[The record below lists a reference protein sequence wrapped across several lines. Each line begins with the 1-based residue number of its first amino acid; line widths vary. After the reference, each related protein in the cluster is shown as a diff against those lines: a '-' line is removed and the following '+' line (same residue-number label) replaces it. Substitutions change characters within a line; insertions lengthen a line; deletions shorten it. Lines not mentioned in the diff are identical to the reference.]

1 MFQKLSVWLF
11 DLVNKI
17 KNVDSKLYDL
27 CEEVKKLANLLTSV
41 EKTVKQ
47 CQSQVLT
54 MAHLDQHMWEQINAT
69 LADCQCNV
77 NGLNGLVLKLMSQ
90 YDPEAPAPMR
100 LLKKSSLHFHFVVHK
115 DEIQDYTTKIV
126 KSNHAMQTTLAV
138 VSVSLTFRTNV
149 SQEAIFQELERLN
162 KLIQKAFQAAERQ
175 EAVPDS
181 SSLRQNMNLQSLAKA
196 AKRFHTVATTTA
208 STAYGAGDRRPSTV
222 FGGSEAGE
230 LTEARRAE
238 IEQWTRFNQ
247 LSVVDES
254 TEDSTTDV
262 SLSSGHRDASTVIT
276 IPDAESLYRDQAKP
290 LNQSAVV
297 YDSDDDDS
305 DVELD
310 FLRNSEELAYERFV
324 SKDYSKAEKF
334 LRMAV
339 ERLTG
344 DAAGTS
350 DFKQLKLQLAICC
363 CMQDKWNHAAG
374 ILASLPRTR
383 PADNL
388 PVLDL
393 LQAISMAHLTE
404 GKLEDA
410 YNTCKTVLQG
420 KKKVFGRESQQYYE
434 CLWLFASIHDRRG
447 PEHALEAETVRHSIP
462 RGWTPTIRDIL
473 SSPKRF
479 ILDQE
484 TLVQS
489 IFSGKR
495 DGSQELRLSP
505 SPAPQRAVDSE
516 SISKAESDV
525 QADFSGHWRT
535 LLLREPDNGLS
546 RAQREETRGASVEE
560 TDTGKEMVVESIPGI
575 TVNLLADSRQE
586 FSEGSHDAVPS
597 HLRHHSVVQ
606 SQLDVS
612 SPGLQDWRTH
622 GYLAPSPQ
630 GPQHAQATQS
640 LRPVSPKRHA
650 FSRSEDMSAPGR
662 RFDKHLTDEPLPL
675 LMRSVSQRL
684 SPTPSALLENTS
696 GIIRSQSQQSRPVSG
711 SDMLNLRAAPDLPPS
726 YHDEIRPDMNQRT
739 ESAPTIPP
747 LGHAKSVNRPVSHS
761 RLIDKVQQAQAQ
773 LGSVQERSQQS
784 AQPGRQVYHQQ
795 SYLTHL
801 TQPESAG
808 EIVGDDF
815 YSDLEVV
822 PPNLNDAPVY
832 TNAAPWSPSSLL
844 SPTSDGQQLRRF
856 KSHASM
862 HSNSSRRTRWTV
874 QKDIGNIG
882 QPRASGA
889 QGQFL
894 PSSASSSNSGLGFV
908 GVSFG
913 VATDGSVAVRT
924 GYDEVSIC
932 QMTAR
937 PVKHEDSVQSPTS
950 GVRSFIRR
958 ANKHSSRKSSPL
970 ADISGFTVHLPSPR
984 DWLHEFD
991 TIRDMSRLITDESEL
1006 LAAQQAATAQIEAE
1020 VANILSRGQSTAASG
1035 TFNSLRLEALVYV
1048 LPDLLDRI
1056 SRAVWTKALEESPL
1070 LQHAKVIPQS
1080 HAIVQHYLS
1089 SRQLVLDHAD
1099 PDRFRSVQYVVVL
1112 NCEERIIDCTPY
1124 RLEAVS
1130 HELVELRDLQSS
1142 YMAEVAGHGHAQAK
1156 FANLVIDQL
1165 KLYER
1170 ELSRKFDA
1178 AKIHDIVQS
1187 CCEQFRDRILP
1198 GFDSDGKDWT
1208 VEFEIPSA
1216 IPGFQHGRLKFAN
1229 SEIMRCFMESVS
1241 MIRKMLANTLSNLP
1255 RTEVSVTHILLAG
1268 SYSKSKYLLSHLDI
1282 TVNEMR
1288 QPEFRSLILLKAAEC
1303 DDICVLGALL
1313 HPIGC

>member
-1 MFQKLSVWLF
+1 MDPLSIAASAATLAGAAGTLSIWLF

-27 CEEVKKLANLLTSV
+27 CEEVKKLASLLTLV

-77 NGLNGLVLKLMSQ
+77 NGLDGLVMKLMSQ
-90 YDPEAPAPMR
+90 YDPEAPAPVR
-100 LLKKSSLHFHFVVHK
+100 LLKKSSLQFHFVVHK

-138 VSVSLTFRTNV
+138 VTVSLTFRTNV

-175 EAVPDS
+175 EAVPDP
-181 SSLRQNMNLQSLAKA
+181 SSLRQSMNLQSLARA
-196 AKRFHTVATTTA
+196 AKRFHTVTTTTA
-208 STAYGAGDRRPSTV
+208 STTYGAGDRRPSTV

-262 SLSSGHRDASTVIT
+262 SLSSGHRDASTLIT
-276 IPDAESLYRDQAKP
+276 TPDAESLYRDQAKP
-290 LNQSAVV
+290 VRRSTVV

-344 DAAGTS
+344 DAAGAS
-350 DFKQLKLQLAICC
+350 NFKQLKLQLALCC

-374 ILASLPRTR
+374 ILASLPKTR

-393 LQAISMAHLTE
+393 LQAISMAHLAE
-404 GKLEDA
+404 GNLEDA
-410 YNTCKTVLQG
+410 YNTCKMVLQG
-420 KKKVFGRESQQYYE
+420 KKKVFGRESQEYYE

-462 RGWTPTIRDIL
+462 RGWTPAIRDIL

-484 TLVQS
+484 TLVES
-489 IFSGKR
+489 IFSGRR
-495 DGSQELRLSP
+495 DSSQGLRLSP
-505 SPAPQRAVDSE
+505 SPASQQAMDSE
-516 SISKAESDV
+516 SISKSESDI

-535 LLLREPDNGLS
+535 LLLEEPESGLL
-546 RAQREETRGASVEE
+546 RAQREEMRGVSVEE
-560 TDTGKEMVVESIPGI
+560 TDTGKETVVQTIPGI
-575 TVNLLADSRQE
+575 TVNLLPDSTQNFRA
-586 FSEGSHDAVPS
+586 GGHDDVPS
-597 HLRHHSVVQ
+597 HLHYHPAVQ

-612 SPGLQDWRTH
+612 STGPQYWRTQH
-622 GYLAPSPQ
+622 EYLA
-630 GPQHAQATQS
+630 
-640 LRPVSPKRHA
+640 L
-650 FSRSEDMSAPGR
+650 SRQ
-662 RFDKHLTDEPLPL
+662 LP
-675 LMRSVSQRL
+675 MRSASQRL
-684 SPTPSALLENTS
+684 PPTPSTLLENTS
-696 GIIRSQSQQSRPVSG
+696 GIIRSQSQQSRPAS
-711 SDMLNLRAAPDLPPS
+711 SLDMLNLGSTPDLPPS
-726 YHDEIRPDMNQRT
+726 YYDEARPDVNQRT
-739 ESAPTIPP
+739 ASAPAVLP
-747 LGHAKSVNRPVSHS
+747 LGHGKSINRPASHS
-761 RLIDKVQQAQAQ
+761 RLIGKVQQAQA
-773 LGSVQERSQQS
+773 LLESVQEGSPQS
-784 AQPGRQVYHQQ
+784 TQPGRQVYHQQ

-808 EIVGDDF
+808 GIVGDDF
-815 YSDLEVV
+815 YSTLEVV
-822 PPNLNDAPVY
+822 DPNPKDATVY
-832 TNAAPWSPSSLL
+832 TNPTPWSPSSLL
-844 SPTSDGQQLRRF
+844 SPTSSSHQLRRF
-856 KSHASM
+856 KSNASM
-862 HSNSSRRTRWTV
+862 HSDSSRRTRWTV

-882 QPRASGA
+882 QPRASDA
-889 QGQFL
+889 QSQFL
-894 PSSASSSNSGLGFV
+894 PLSTSSSNSGLGFV

-924 GYDEVSIC
+924 EHDEVSIC
-932 QMTAR
+932 QMATR
-937 PVKHEDSVQSPTS
+937 PIKHEDSVQSPTS
-950 GVRSFIRR
+950 GVRGFIRR

-970 ADISGFTVHLPSPR
+970 ADTSGFTVCSPSPR
-984 DWLHEFD
+984 DWLNEFGINGD
-991 TIRDMSRLITDESEL
+991 VSQLIADESEL
-1006 LAAQQAATAQIEAE
+1006 LAAQQAATTQIEAE
-1020 VANILSRGQSTAASG
+1020 VANVLSRGQSTAAPG
-1035 TFNSLRLEALVYV
+1035 TFKSLRLEALVYV

-1080 HAIVQHYLS
+1080 YAIVQHYLS
-1089 SRQLVLDHAD
+1089 SGQLVLDHGD
-1099 PDRFRSVQYVVVL
+1099 PDRFKSVVVVL
-1112 NCEERIIDCTPY
+1112 NCEEKLVDCTPY
-1124 RLEAVS
+1124 SLEAVS
-1130 HELVELRDLQSS
+1130 HELVEIRDLQSS
-1142 YMAEVAGHGHAQAK
+1142 YMAEIAGHGHAQAA
-1156 FANLVIDQL
+1156 FAKLVIDQL
-1165 KLYER
+1165 RLYER
-1170 ELSRKFDA
+1170 DLSRKFDA
-1178 AKIHDIVQS
+1178 AAMHDIVQS
-1187 CCEQFRDRILP
+1187 CCDQFRERILP

-1241 MIRKMLANTLSNLP
+1241 MIRKMFAKTLSCLP
-1255 RTEVSVTHILLAG
+1255 TTEVSVTHVLLAG
-1268 SYSKSKYLLSHLDI
+1268 SYSKSKYLLSRLDNI
-1282 TVNEMR
+1282 VHELR
-1288 QPEFRSLILLKAAEC
+1288 QPAFRSVTLLKAAEY
-1303 DDICVLGALL
+1303 DDICVLGALS
-1313 HPIGC
+1313 HAIGC

>member
-1 MFQKLSVWLF
+1 MDPLSIAASAAALAGTAGTLSVWLF

-17 KNVDSKLYDL
+17 KNADSKLYDL

-162 KLIQKAFQAAERQ
+162 KLVQKAFQAAERQ

-181 SSLRQNMNLQSLAKA
+181 SSLRQSMNLQSLAKA

-290 LNQSAVV
+290 PNQPAVS
-297 YDSDDDDS
+297 YDSDDDDDS

-344 DAAGTS
+344 DAAGAS
-350 DFKQLKLQLAICC
+350 DFKQLKLQLALCC

-374 ILASLPRTR
+374 ILASLPKTR

-410 YNTCKTVLQG
+410 YNTCKMVLQG

-489 IFSGKR
+489 IFSGMR

-505 SPAPQRAVDSE
+505 SPAPQQAVDGEPTGKS
-516 SISKAESDV
+516 ESDV
-525 QADFSGHWRT
+525 QPDFSGHWRT
-535 LLLREPDNGLS
+535 LLLKEPNSGLL
-546 RAQREETRGASVEE
+546 RAQREEMRGASVEE

-575 TVNLLADSRQE
+575 TVNLLPDSGRN
-586 FSEGSHDAVPS
+586 FSEGGHDGVPS
-597 HLRHHSVVQ
+597 HLHHRPGIQ

-612 SPGLQDWRTH
+612 CPG
-622 GYLAPSPQ
+622 P
-630 GPQHAQATQS
+630 

-650 FSRSEDMSAPGR
+650 FSRSEDLSAPGG
-662 RFDKHLTDEPLPL
+662 RFGMHLTDESSPLP
-675 LMRSVSQRL
+675 MRSVSQRL
-684 SPTPSALLENTS
+684 SPTPSTLMENTN

-711 SDMLNLRAAPDLPPS
+711 LDMLNLRATPDLPPS
-726 YHDEIRPDMNQRT
+726 YYDETRPDANQTT
-739 ESAPTIPP
+739 ESAPAIAP
-747 LGHAKSVNRPVSHS
+747 LGHTKSVNRPVSHS

-773 LGSVQERSQQS
+773 LGSAQEISQQS
-784 AQPGRQVYHQQ
+784 ARPSRQAYHQQ

-808 EIVGDDF
+808 GIVGDDF

-822 PPNLNDAPVY
+822 APNLNDGTVY

-844 SPTSDGQQLRRF
+844 SPTSSGQQLRRL

-882 QPRASGA
+882 QPRASGF
-889 QGQFL
+889 QSQFL
-894 PSSASSSNSGLGFV
+894 PSSTSSSNSGLGFV

-924 GYDEVSIC
+924 GHDEVSIC
-932 QMTAR
+932 QIAAR
-937 PVKHEDSVQSPTS
+937 PVKHEDGVQSPAS
-950 GVRSFIRR
+950 GVRGFIRR
-958 ANKHSSRKSSPL
+958 ANKNSSRKSTPL
-970 ADISGFTVHLPSPR
+970 ANTSGFTVHLPSPR

-991 TIRDMSRLITDESEL
+991 TIRDMSRLVADEGEL

-1056 SRAVWTKALEESPL
+1056 SRAVYTKVLEEPPL

-1080 HAIVQHYLS
+1080 YAIVQHYLS
-1089 SRQLVLDHAD
+1089 SGQLALEHAN
-1099 PDRFRSVQYVVVL
+1099 PDRFRSVVVVL
-1112 NCEERIIDCTPY
+1112 NCEERIVDCTPY
-1124 RLEAVS
+1124 SLEAVS
-1130 HELVELRDLQSS
+1130 DELVEICDLQSS
-1142 YMAEVAGHGHAQAK
+1142 YMAEIAGHGHAQAK

-1165 KLYER
+1165 RLYER

-1187 CCEQFRDRILP
+1187 CCDQFRDRILP

-1241 MIRKMLANTLSNLP
+1241 MIRKMLANTLSNLSS
-1255 RTEVSVTHILLAG
+1255 TEVSVTHILLAG
-1268 SYSKSKYLLSHLDI
+1268 SYSTSKYLLSHLNN
-1282 TVNEMR
+1282 TVNDMR
-1288 QPEFRSLILLKAAEC
+1288 QPEFCPVTLLKATEY
-1303 DDICVLGALL
+1303 DDICVLGALS
-1313 HPIGC
+1313 HAMGC